1 MDHGNVSAKL
11 WGYQSNTEQK
21 QKAKV
26 VSKIPQKKFPKIFSR
41 VGFLRKSNPLFRH
54 EIFQTV

>member
-1 MDHGNVSAKL
+1 MGIS
-11 WGYQSNTEQK
+11 STEQK

-26 VSKIPQKKFPKIFSR
+26 VSKIPQKKFAKIFSR

-54 EIFQTV
+54 EIFQTGVESKKNIKL

>member
-1 MDHGNVSAKL
+1 MGV
-11 WGYQSNTEQK
+11 SNTEQK

-26 VSKIPQKKFPKIFSR
+26 VSKISQKKFAKIFSR

-54 EIFQTV
+54 EIFQTVC

>member
-1 MDHGNVSAKL
+1 MGV
-11 WGYQSNTEQK
+11 SNTEQK

-41 VGFLRKSNPLFRH
+41 VGFSRKSNPLFRH
-54 EIFQTV
+54 EIFQTVC